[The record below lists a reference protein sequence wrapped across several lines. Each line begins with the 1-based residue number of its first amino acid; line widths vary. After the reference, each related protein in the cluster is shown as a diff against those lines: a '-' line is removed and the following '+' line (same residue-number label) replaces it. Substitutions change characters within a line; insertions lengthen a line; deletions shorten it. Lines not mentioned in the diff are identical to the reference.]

1 MIRYFLFFSL
11 LGCVQAKST
20 AILSKSQCRAIVI
33 HHKAGADVE
42 YKAGIDTK
50 GKPVVP
56 ADLPTNNNFDL
67 GKDITIDLQI
77 PIETYAPFFPPAPP
91 PLPGSGNPP
100 TRDYIN
106 ESLKKSQTHI
116 GSIRVQEN
124 GEIWINGKPVHDQ
137 LQEQLTRACRQQYRD
152 LH

>member
-1 MIRYFLFFSL
+1 MIKYFLFFSL
-11 LGCVQAKST
+11 LGFAQAKSI

-50 GKPVVP
+50 GKPVTP
-56 ADLPTNNNFDL
+56 ADLPTNNNFNL
-67 GKDITIDLQI
+67 GKDVTIDLQI

-91 PLPGSGNPP
+91 PLPGSGNSP

-106 ESLKKSQTHI
+106 DTFVCEKTGKYGLMASLSMVNFKSSLQALVVNSTA
-116 GSIRVQEN
+116 
-124 GEIWINGKPVHDQ
+124 IWIKSILRDVK
-137 LQEQLTRACRQQYRD
+137 LT
-152 LH
+152 